1 MGLVV
6 DYSAV
11 GREIAIGERFAVKRR
26 IGRFFVS
33 GQWFSV
39 VMNRIYEMKPEMTG
53 KYTDIIRLSWI
64 FTGDFCLLTKI
75 LKSCP
80 CHLSYDSLD
89 MLPARIRW
97 ASERE
102 ETQRSFFN
110 IWSYR
115 FDRNSL
121 AGFCLDQ
128 VAWTYYCW
136 WFMNLLNEITPILPC
151 FQDGILWNQVYCM
164 AVKVFCKVFWL
175 FLLVWMM
182 RDVSRD
188 SGRLYLFWV
197 WCFFVRK
204 G

>member
-1 MGLVV
+1 MFVFHRFLLNLSDNSIYCRPFERCHFDNNQMKWGLWLIILP
-6 DYSAV
+6 S
-11 GREIAIGERFAVKRR
+11 GERLQSGKDSRWK
-26 IGRFFVS
+26 GGLDRFFVS

-39 VMNRIYEMKPEMTG
+39 VMNRIFEMKPEMTG
-53 KYTDIIRLSWI
+53 KYTDIIRVSWI

-102 ETQRSFFN
+102 ETQRSFFT

-115 FDRNSL
+115 FNRNSL

-128 VAWTYYCW
+128 VAWTYYSW
-136 WFMNLLNEITPILPC
+136 WFMNLLKNTIPHP
-151 FQDGILWNQVYCM
+151 
-164 AVKVFCKVFWL
+164 A
-175 FLLVWMM
+175 LL
-182 RDVSRD
+182 
-188 SGRLYLFWV
+188 SGRHSMEPSVLYGGQSVL
-197 WCFFVRK
+197 
-204 G
+204 